1 MKLSIKEIFLGFPTM
16 TDFKGVQLLSEIQIR
31 KFFLLIFLRN
41 PQLNK
46 LTTLRKDYNLSAF
59 ASCPS

>member
-1 MKLSIKEIFLGFPTM
+1 M